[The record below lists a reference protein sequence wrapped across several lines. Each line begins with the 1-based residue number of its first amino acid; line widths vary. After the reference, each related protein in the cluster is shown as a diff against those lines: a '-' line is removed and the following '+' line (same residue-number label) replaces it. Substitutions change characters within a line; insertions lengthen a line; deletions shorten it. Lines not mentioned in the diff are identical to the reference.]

1 MSDAPWFSVGGEG
14 AAVTAHTSSDR
25 PDLWARAIRLPTVWP
40 EYNLH
45 GETVN
50 YWWPQLDEEFPDF
63 QFLLYDQ
70 ADDTVLAVGITGPLA
85 WDGRDESLP
94 DGIDAVLEVIFG
106 QRRQGRLGQQA
117 NTVCAL
123 AAEIQPGGRSR
134 GLAAEMLAAM
144 RANALRH
151 GLTRLIAPV
160 RPSWKARYPLAP
172 IERYVQWRREDG
184 RLLDPWMRTH
194 ERLGARV
201 GAPLP
206 RSLRIDGTV
215 ADWESWVGMPFPE
228 SGDYVFPE
236 GLATVHI
243 DREADLGS
251 YWEPNVWMIHPE
263 V

>member
-1 MSDAPWFSVGGEG
+1 
-14 AAVTAHTSSDR
+14 
-25 PDLWARAIRLPTVWP
+25 
-40 EYNLH
+40 
-45 GETVN
+45 
-50 YWWPQLDEEFPDF
+50 
-63 QFLLYDQ
+63 
-70 ADDTVLAVGITGPLA
+70 VGITGPLA

-106 QRRQGRLGQQA
+106 QHRQGRQA
-117 NTVCAL
+117 NTSCAL

-144 RANALRH
+144 RANALRQ

>member
-1 MSDAPWFSVGGEG
+1 MPRGSASQG
-14 AAVTAHTSSDR
+14 TARGSPRTPR
-25 PDLWARAIRLPTVWP
+25 RCGRTLWARALRLPTVWP
-40 EYNLH
+40 EYNQH

-50 YWWPQLDEEFPDF
+50 YWWPQLDEEFPDS
-63 QFLLYDQ
+63 QFLLHDE
-70 ADDTVLAVGITGPLA
+70 ADDTVLAVGVTGPLA

-94 DGIDAVLEVIFG
+94 DGIDAVLELIFAQHREG
-106 QRRQGRLGQQA
+106 LQA
-117 NTVCAL
+117 NTSCAL

-134 GLAAEMLAAM
+134 GLAAAMLAAM
-144 RANALRH
+144 RANATRH

-160 RPSWKARYPLAP
+160 RPPWKARYPLTP
-172 IERYVQWRREDG
+172 IVRYVLWRREDG

-206 RSLRIDGTV
+206 CSLRIEGTV
-215 ADWESWVGMPFPE
+215 ADWESWVGMALPE

-236 GLATVHI
+236 GLATVRI

-263 V
+263 A